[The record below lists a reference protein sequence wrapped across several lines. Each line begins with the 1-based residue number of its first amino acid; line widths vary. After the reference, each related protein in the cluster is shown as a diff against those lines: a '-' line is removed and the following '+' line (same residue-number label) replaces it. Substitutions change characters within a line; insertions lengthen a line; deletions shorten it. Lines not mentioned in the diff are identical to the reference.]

1 MQRVND
7 PTKQQSAAVLSA
19 PGPAVSERSPARW
32 LKRLG
37 AAGFAFFLFKGLVW
51 LTLAVLAYLAAER

>member
-1 MQRVND
+1 MPQVNE
-7 PTKQQSAAVLSA
+7 PTKQQSTATFSA
-19 PGPAVSERSPARW
+19 PGQGVRERSPARW

-51 LTLAVLAYLAAER
+51 LTLAILAYLAAER